1 MIRDSERV
9 VFWGC
14 DPVVTNDIDWY
25 TTIHN
30 YAGYLRA
37 LKKKGTKTIS
47 VNPVETDTAEYMGS
61 EWIHPN
67 PGTDPAV
74 MAAMI
79 YELDATDKTTRLS
92 STNIPMDGQNFAVTL
107 WAKRM
112 ASKRRLNGPKRFLAF
127 LLQRSALLRTKC
139 RNIARCS

>member
-1 MIRDSERV
+1 MGGFVGRRNSYSSAAVNTIFPYVVGSGNPRSTTWDVVIRDSERV

-25 TTIHN
+25 TTLHN

-47 VNPVETDTAEYMGS
+47 VNPVETDTGEYMGS

-79 YELDATDKTTRLS
+79 YELDATGKIDK
-92 STNIPMDGQNFAVTL
+92 
-107 WAKRM
+107 
-112 ASKRRLNGPKRFLAF
+112 AF
-127 LLQRSALLRTKC
+127 LDKYTYGWVEHRR
-139 RNIARCS
+139 